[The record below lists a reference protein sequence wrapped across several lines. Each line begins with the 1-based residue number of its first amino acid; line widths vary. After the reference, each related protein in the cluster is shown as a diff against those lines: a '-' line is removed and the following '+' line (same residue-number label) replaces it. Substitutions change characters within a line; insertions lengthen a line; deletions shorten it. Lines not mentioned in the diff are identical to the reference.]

1 MEEIK
6 RKTFR
11 DPVSDEAMERLVK
24 IMTNSPTLVKLQN
37 TEFEITALKPGTQW
51 KIAEEATKI
60 NKIEKA
66 TFGDIL
72 QGLSQ
77 EFPVVCKILA
87 LAILNDKK
95 AIEEN
100 LERFI
105 DVLLWE
111 CESRDWGQLLFEVL
125 NLINV
130 DVFFSIINSIQTFRM
145 IVLERKM
152 KTTEQK

>member
-37 TEFEITALKPGTQW
+37 TEVEITALKPGTQW